1 MVFIRLV
8 GLSFWTI
15 IRHCTMPNH
24 WFRWELSGLR
34 SVCDVWDVREDRWEL
49 VRNKHVLKALSA
61 IQWIHPISVCWQ
73 LLFQWAHQIIRCPRN
88 VVVNTSLLVLMDRRN
103 VVVHWTVANSGF
115 GATYERY
122 SWSQTLDDVSVIIP
136 VDQHIRG
143 KDIDCRITPT
153 HLYMGIR
160 GEQPI
165 LDVVN
170 MLFRIDCRA
179 RCTSASKQKTLF
191 GRLIVNVVVVL
202 FALNS
207 IRMEIIFGGS
217 IWLKERRRLTQPK
230 SSLIPLMYLI

>member
-1 MVFIRLV
+1 M
-8 GLSFWTI
+8 
-15 IRHCTMPNH
+15 
-24 WFRWELSGLR
+24 
-34 SVCDVWDVREDRWEL
+34 
-49 VRNKHVLKALSA
+49 
-61 IQWIHPISVCWQ
+61 
-73 LLFQWAHQIIRCPRN
+73 
-88 VVVNTSLLVLMDRRN
+88 
-103 VVVHWTVANSGF
+103 
-115 GATYERY
+115 
-122 SWSQTLDDVSVIIP
+122 IIP